1 MLDLTVGEVI
11 SGLSDDGREVRSTV
25 FNENE
30 VRVAAGLT
38 MIAGAVAFVYA
49 NFEKVFVPIRVVT
62 IVFSLEFLIRLTV
75 GLKYSPAGAVSRW
88 MTRRQQPQWVS
99 AKPKR
104 FAWTM
109 GLVMSLAMAFITNS
123 GIHGALP
130 RTICLTCLALMWLEA
145 VPGICLGC
153 ELHGLLVRRGWLAK
167 DEAFEICAH
176 DACQVAPATKPRG
189 AGADSP
195 ATEPERVHPAQLGVE
210 RPRRSPRPHECL
222 LHETG
227 SLNERGCQAAT
238 SAPTELTRP
247 STV

>member
-11 SGLSDDGREVRSTV
+11 LGLSDDGREVRTTV

-75 GLKYSPAGAVSRW
+75 GLKYSPAGAVARW

-99 AKPKR
+99 TRPKR

-153 ELHGLLVRRGWLAK
+153 ELHGLLVRRGWLANE
-167 DEAFEICAH
+167 EAFEICAH
-176 DACQVAPATKPRG
+176 DACQVAPATRPRG
-189 AGADSP
+189 ATVE
-195 ATEPERVHPAQLGVE
+195 TEKPWPPGSRTAVTACRV
-210 RPRRSPRPHECL
+210 
-222 LHETG
+222 
-227 SLNERGCQAAT
+227 RGKV
-238 SAPTELTRP
+238 P
-247 STV
+247 SNF

>member
-1 MLDLTVGEVI
+1 M
-11 SGLSDDGREVRSTV
+11 

-75 GLKYSPAGAVSRW
+75 GLRYSPVGAVSRW

-99 AKPKR
+99 TKPKR

-176 DACQVAPATKPRG
+176 DACHVAPATKPRG
-189 AGADSP
+189 ARAPTLRRLSRNEFTPLSSGSNDLDVRHALTNACCMKPGRS
-195 ATEPERVHPAQLGVE
+195 TSVGV
-210 RPRRSPRPHECL
+210 RPRGLS
-222 LHETG
+222 
-227 SLNERGCQAAT
+227 T
-238 SAPTELTRP
+238 STKKAGIAM
-247 STV
+247 